1 MSSVE
6 FARCRTRDFSM
17 TDREFP
23 FGNWDH
29 RTLSKCSESLKV
41 KNLVSESTVE
51 DRYGF
56 VKRNLVIWH
65 DGLVPQYVSKG

>member
-1 MSSVE
+1 
-6 FARCRTRDFSM
+6 M
-17 TDREFP
+17 TDHEFP

-29 RTLSKCSESLKV
+29 RTLAKCSEIF

-65 DGLVPQYVSKG
+65 DGLGTQYVSKG